1 MKMLA
6 TFAALGL
13 ATVGLAVPAAAQI
26 NHTQHNQ
33 QQRIHQGVRSG
44 ALTQREAY
52 RLQRNQ
58 GRINRAEDRMRA
70 SGGRLTYR
78 ERARLDRRQDRASAR
93 IYRQKHDRQGY
104 R

>member
-6 TFAALGL
+6 MFAALGL
-13 ATVGLAVPAAAQI
+13 ATAGLPVAAEAQI
-26 NHTQHNQ
+26 NHRQYNQ
-33 QQRIHQGVRSG
+33 QERIRQGVRSG
-44 ALTQREAY
+44 ALTPREAY

-58 GRINRAEDRMRA
+58 GRIDRAEHRMRS

-78 ERARLDRRQDRASAR
+78 EQARLDRRQDRASAR